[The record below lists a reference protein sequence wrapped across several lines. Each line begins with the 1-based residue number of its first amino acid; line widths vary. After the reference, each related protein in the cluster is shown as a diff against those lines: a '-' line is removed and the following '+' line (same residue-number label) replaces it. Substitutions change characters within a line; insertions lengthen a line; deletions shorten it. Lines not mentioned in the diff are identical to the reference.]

1 MKKFLLGLFLIS
13 ALPVNAAI
21 FENGDF
27 EVSGGASWTD
37 ASGSGTVNFSGGQA
51 ILETGDGID
60 GFSAEILQGSGLT
73 NDGFLDFANPFTL
86 AVDAQWLIFDAM
98 FERSVDGSEDGTGSD
113 DALFVSLYDFD
124 DLTGDSDVPFEPLLV
139 LDNLGVD
146 ALSMYA
152 LNLSILTGNSL
163 SSLQGRE
170 VVLDFILSDENDGFN
185 SKVTL
190 DNIQFVASLPTGNV
204 PEPSVLV
211 LLIAGLP
218 LVGRFLKKSQS

>member
-13 ALPVNAAI
+13 ALPVNAAS
-21 FENGDF
+21 FNNGDF
-27 EVSGGASWTD
+27 SSGGTSWTD
-37 ASGSGTVNFSGGQA
+37 ASGLFGTVNFSGGQA

-124 DLTGDSDVPFEPLLV
+124 DFTGESDVPFEPLLV

-163 SSLQGRE
+163 SSLQGKE